1 MSCRYHTEMVRRR
14 RFMKRFLALPRID
27 LSKYARSF
35 RVSEL
40 DKNPESKFALPGLKA
55 WTTTVEF
62 SNDFVTARAG
72 MMFYS
77 RSMRRKER
85 VKRRRKNPIMN
96 PRRLHG

>member
-40 DKNPESKFALPGLKA
+40 DKSPESKFALPGLKR
-55 WTTTVEF
+55 WTLTVKF
-62 SNDFVTARAG
+62 SEEDLR
-72 MMFYS
+72 
-77 RSMRRKER
+77 
-85 VKRRRKNPIMN
+85 P
-96 PRRLHG
+96 